1 MSYGKISKKQSEILE
16 YMKNEI
22 LNRGFPPS
30 VREICEAVSLKS
42 TSSVHSHLETL
53 EKNGYIRRDP
63 TKPRAIEI
71 VDDNFNLVR
80 RETVNVPVIG
90 KVAAGEPLLAVQN
103 VEGYFPIPSEYMPN
117 KQTFML
123 VVQGDSMV
131 NAGIFSGDY
140 VVVEKQENAENG
152 DKIVALVEDSAT
164 IKTFYKE
171 KDHIRLQ
178 PENDYMDPILIHPEQ
193 QFQVLG
199 KVIGVFRFMK

>member
-1 MSYGKISKKQSEILE
+1 M
-16 YMKNEI
+16 
-22 LNRGFPPS
+22 
-30 VREICEAVSLKS
+30 
-42 TSSVHSHLETL
+42 
-53 EKNGYIRRDP
+53 
-63 TKPRAIEI
+63 
-71 VDDNFNLVR
+71 
-80 RETVNVPVIG
+80 
-90 KVAAGEPLLAVQN
+90 QN

-178 PENDYMDPILIHPEQ
+178 PENDYMDPIVIHPEQ

>member
-1 MSYGKISKKQSEILE
+1 
-16 YMKNEI
+16 
-22 LNRGFPPS
+22 
-30 VREICEAVSLKS
+30 
-42 TSSVHSHLETL
+42 
-53 EKNGYIRRDP
+53 
-63 TKPRAIEI
+63 
-71 VDDNFNLVR
+71 
-80 RETVNVPVIG
+80 
-90 KVAAGEPLLAVQN
+90 
-103 VEGYFPIPSEYMPN
+103 
-117 KQTFML
+117 
-123 VVQGDSMV
+123 MV